1 MTTGK
6 NIEIYRS
13 GDGEIQMEV
22 PFDGETCWL
31 TVNQIAEL
39 FDVTTQAIDYHI
51 KNIYGTGELVR
62 EITTKEIL
70 VVIARG
76 RGGRGRKEQAVNHYN
91 LDMILS
97 VGYRVN
103 SKIGTHFR
111 IWATRN
117 LTDLI
122 TKGYTL
128 NEKRLSSGDANFDE
142 LVEEIRRLRTSEKFA
157 YEKVRELF
165 ATSIDYESNSDE
177 AKQFYATVQ
186 NKFHFAI
193 HGKTAGE
200 VIKSRAS
207 RHERNMGLTTWE
219 GDKIGRNDV
228 TIAKNYLAGPEL
240 KQLEML
246 VEQFLSYAE
255 LRAYMRIPMTMKNW
269 REKLDEFI
277 EFNERPV
284 LSHKGT
290 VSNQDARDYALR
302 EYKAHR
308 KQLTDGK

>member
-6 NIEIYRS
+6 NIEIYQS
-13 GDGEIQMEV
+13 SDGEIQIGV

-31 TVNQIAEL
+31 SQRDMAEL
-39 FDVTTQAIDYHI
+39 FQKAANTINEHI
-51 KNIYGTGELVR
+51 KRIYDEGELQRGSTTRNLRVVQKEGERNISR
-62 EITTKEIL
+62 EII
-70 VVIARG
+70 
-76 RGGRGRKEQAVNHYN
+76 HYN
-91 LDMILS
+91 LDMIIS

-103 SKIGTHFR
+103 SKRGTHFR

-117 LTDLI
+117 LTSLI

-142 LVEEIRRLRTSEKFA
+142 LVERVRKIRTSEKFA

-165 ATSIDYESNSDE
+165 ATSVDYESNSDE

-186 NKFHFAI
+186 NKFHFAT
-193 HGKTAGE
+193 HGQTAGE

-207 RHERNMGLTTWE
+207 RHEQNMGLTAWE
-219 GDKIGRNDV
+219 GDKIVRNDV

-240 KQLEML
+240 TQLEML

-255 LRAYMRIPMTMKNW
+255 LRAYKRIPMSMENW
-269 REKLDEFI
+269 REKLDQFI
-277 EFNERPV
+277 AFNDLQV

-290 VSNQDARDYALR
+290 VSHRDARDYALG
-302 EYKAHR
+302 EYKAYR
-308 KQLTDGK
+308 KQLTDGKE